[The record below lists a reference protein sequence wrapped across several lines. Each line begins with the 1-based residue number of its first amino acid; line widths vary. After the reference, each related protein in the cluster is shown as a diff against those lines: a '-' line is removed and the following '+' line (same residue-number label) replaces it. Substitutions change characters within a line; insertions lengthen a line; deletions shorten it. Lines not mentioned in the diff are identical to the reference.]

1 MTFRNQ
7 SAAARHVSS
16 FHVELVRLGQATAGE
31 RSWIDH
37 HLQACPRC
45 AAMSA
50 SFEADRRAFHA
61 RHVVEA
67 PRPFTA
73 VAPLPSRRPRRA
85 WLALGF
91 LVPAAA
97 GVVLFVA
104 ARHPGRPISPEPEL
118 GVKGGTTL
126 VVAANR
132 GQRVFPVR
140 AGDRLRPGDRIRFVV
155 EHQQY
160 PFVLIASV
168 DGAGGTT
175 IYYPY
180 GGSQSLRL
188 EKAERVELPG
198 SIVIDASPGPERIF
212 ALFSQRALHSTSV
225 LSALARLKER
235 GADAIR
241 NVSSLEVGAN
251 EQISVVFEK
260 DLP

>member
-1 MTFRNQ
+1 MTFDNQ
-7 SAAARHVSS
+7 AAVRHVSS
-16 FHVELVRLGQATAGE
+16 FHVELVRLGQATAAE
-31 RSWIDH
+31 RSWIDG
-37 HLQACPRC
+37 HLRACPRC

-67 PRPFTA
+67 PRAFTT
-73 VAPLPSRRPRRA
+73 VAPQPARRRRRA

-91 LVPAAA
+91 VVPAA
-97 GVVLFVA
+97 GVLLSA
-104 ARHPGRPISPEPEL
+104 TARHDARPISPEPAV

-126 VVAANR
+126 LVAANR
-132 GQRVFPVR
+132 GERVFPVR
-140 AGDRLRPGDRIRFVV
+140 SGERLRRGDRIRFVV

-180 GGSQSLRL
+180 GGPQSLRL
-188 EKAERVELPG
+188 EKGDRVELPG
-198 SIVIDASPGPERIF
+198 SIVVDASPGPERIF
-212 ALFSQRALHSTSV
+212 ALFSQRALQSSSV
-225 LSALARLKER
+225 LSALARLKEG

-241 NVSSLEVGAN
+241 NVPSLEVGAN